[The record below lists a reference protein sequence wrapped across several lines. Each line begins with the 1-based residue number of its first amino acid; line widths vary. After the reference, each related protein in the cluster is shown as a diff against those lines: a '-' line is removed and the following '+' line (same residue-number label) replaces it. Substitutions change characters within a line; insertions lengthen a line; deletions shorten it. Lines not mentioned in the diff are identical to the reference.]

1 MTTHICKRPDCDRQS
16 RARGLCPKHY
26 LQWNR
31 VGAKKRA
38 AEGTSRPKS
47 YRSLVFA
54 ALPGAIIDIMA
65 KTDICQR
72 TVQMWVR
79 TFRTEKVARVI
90 RWRRPAVSGD
100 FVPIY
105 GAGSGP
111 DAECKLKPYYANSQ
125 SAWKRRKSIATDE
138 QRDIMRR
145 RARTYKQLRAAA
157 KRRDPLVA
165 ALFGVRAS
173 VNGEG

>member
-1 MTTHICKRPDCDRQS
+1 MTTHICKRSGCDRPL

-31 VGAKKRA
+31 IGAKKRA

-47 YRSLVFA
+47 YRDLVFA

-65 KTDICQR
+65 STEICQR

-79 TFRTEKVARVI
+79 TFRAEKVARIVG
-90 RWRRPAVSGD
+90 WRRPAICGD

-105 GAGSGP
+105 GAGSAP
-111 DAECKLKPYYANSQ
+111 DAVCKLKPYYANSQ
-125 SAWKRRKSIATDE
+125 SAWKRRKSIATGE
-138 QRDIMRR
+138 ERDLMRLR
-145 RARTYKQLRAAA
+145 CRTYKQVQAAG